1 MAEIGAALTTV
12 AQAAEAV
19 QTAETELHEKRE
31 RLRVALE
38 EGQKAG
44 ASITLLARTAGLS
57 RQRVAQI
64 SQASR
69 NIR

>member
-1 MAEIGAALTTV
+1 MAEIGAALTAV
-12 AQAAEAV
+12 ASAAEAV

-31 RLRVALE
+31 GLRQALE
-38 EGQKAG
+38 AGQKAG

-64 SQASR
+64 LSGQ
-69 NIR
+69 